1 VKNANLGRDYAV
13 KAFADL
19 RIIKESDSCPRCG
32 KPVRFARGIEVGHV
46 FKLGTKYSTAM
57 KATFLDRDGKE
68 KFMIMG
74 CYGIGVGRTVAA
86 AIEQQ
91 HDDQGILWPMTIAPF
106 HVIIIPVNVKDQSI
120 AKAGEDLYRELEE
133 AGIEVLLDD
142 RDERAGVKFNDAD
155 LIGIPV
161 RVTIGPKSLAAG
173 NLEIRMR
180 KTGEMK
186 TIPAREATLFIKD
199 LVKGELKSLNDPNN
213 GHPR

>member
-1 VKNANLGRDYAV
+1 VVEGDPSPDGKGT
-13 KAFADL
+13 L
-19 RIIKESDSCPRCG
+19 RIT
-32 KPVRFARGIEVGHV
+32 RGIEVGHI
-46 FKLGTKYSTAM
+46 FQLGTKYSKAM

-68 KFMIMG
+68 KFMVMG

-106 HVIIIPVNVKDQSI
+106 HVIIIPVNVKDPVI
-120 AKAGEDLYRELEE
+120 AKAGEELYRGLEE
-133 AGIEVLLDD
+133 AGLEVLLDD

-180 KTGEMK
+180 RTGEVK
-186 TIPAREATLFIKD
+186 TVPVQEAATFIKD
-199 LVKGELKSLNDPNN
+199 LVKGELKALNDPNN

>member
-1 VKNANLGRDYAV
+1 VKV
-13 KAFADL
+13 FADL
-19 RIIKESDSCPRCG
+19 RVIKESDSCPRCE

-46 FKLGTKYSTAM
+46 FKLGTKYSKAM

-74 CYGIGVGRTVAA
+74 CYGIGVGRTMAA
-86 AIEQQ
+86 AIEQNN
-91 HDDQGILWPMTIAPF
+91 DDHGILWPMTVAPF
-106 HVIIIPVNVKDQSI
+106 HVIIVPVNVNDKNISE
-120 AKAGEDLYRELEE
+120 AGETLYGELTKD
-133 AGIEVLLDD
+133 GIEVLLDD

-173 NLEIRMR
+173 NVEVRLR
-180 KTGEMK
+180 KTGQTQ
-186 TIPAREATLFIKD
+186 TIPIKEATSFIND
-199 LVKGELKSLNDPNN
+199 LVKRELKSLNDPNN

>member
-1 VKNANLGRDYAV
+1 
-13 KAFADL
+13 
-19 RIIKESDSCPRCG
+19 
-32 KPVRFARGIEVGHV
+32 VRFARGIEVGHV
-46 FKLGTKYSTAM
+46 FKLGTKYSKAM

-106 HVIIIPVNVKDQSI
+106 HVIIIPVNIKDQSI

-161 RVTIGPKSLAAG
+161 RVTIGPKSLAEG

-186 TIPAREATLFIKD
+186 TIPVGGATSFIKD